1 MVRHLHVASDGEE
14 YVFRE
19 PTPGDARKYMEFINS
34 FVREPMS
41 GLLINK
47 RITLKE
53 EEAWLSG
60 RLADVRARNAVMLTV
75 ERKGKVL
82 GNCDINRMPWKH
94 SHRAMLGIALVKD
107 ARGKGIGEAL
117 MRRTLELAARRMPGV
132 ESVDLSAFDYNDRA
146 LSLYRKV
153 GFREYARIPKSARE
167 GAEYIDEV
175 LMRLELPCE
184 TAARDRPGRGRSS
197 RK

>member
-1 MVRHLHVASDGEE
+1 MVRHVHVASDGEE

-19 PTPGDARKYMEFINS
+19 PVPGEARKYMVFINS
-34 FVREPMS
+34 FVGEPMS

-47 RITLKE
+47 RVTLKE
-53 EEAWLSG
+53 EEAWLKG
-60 RLADVRARNAVMLTV
+60 RLADVRARNVVMLTV
-75 ERKGKVL
+75 ERDGKIL
-82 GNCDINRMPWKH
+82 GNCDMSRMPWKH
-94 SHRAMLGIALVKD
+94 AHRAMLGIGLVKE

-117 MRRTLELAARRMPGV
+117 MRRTLELAAKRMRGI

-153 GFREYARIPKSARE
+153 GFREYARIPRSAKE

-175 LMRLELPCE
+175 LLRLELPVSR
-184 TAARDRPGRGRSS
+184 TRPGR
-197 RK
+197 K